1 MENDFL
7 CHFWGLRFGA
17 SRSFSVEGFW
27 GAFFEAKLPPKLYQL
42 VGPLIHGEAQIKT
55 SSNLWFLVG
64 ILLCTK

>member
-1 MENDFL
+1 MTSFVIFGG
-7 CHFWGLRFGA
+7 CVSVPAVRFQ
-17 SRSFSVEGFW
+17 SRVFGVL
-27 GAFFEAKLPPKLYQL
+27 FFEAKLPPKLYQL